1 MRNVILVGAGCSRE
15 LAEYLC
21 TLGVPVLTSWQGIDL
36 VPEEIPV
43 FCGRPGVVGQRA
55 ANIIIQK
62 AEALHVFGARLDPST
77 VNYSYDTFAPKAK
90 KFIHD
95 VDDAELDKYPKS
107 WIVRKTDLRRKFEYV
122 FGVADT
128 DWLLWCKAL
137 YNRFRHELDGDQNTD
152 YVDPYLFVRYLSD
165 ACQEDEI
172 IVPASS
178 GMQSCAMMQAFKV
191 KSGQRIML
199 CNTIGAMGF
208 EPMAIG
214 AAIASGRRVIV
225 VSGDGGF
232 GMNMQEL
239 EVVNRLGLNI
249 KYFVF
254 ENGGYGSITTMQDN
268 RFNGKRVASDKE
280 SGFTTPNLYYTALT
294 FRILYSEI
302 NSNQKIQ
309 QAIDIALRARF
320 PTLTRVRSSLE
331 FKYACKVEASLKDNR
346 FINDDL
352 SDMTPK
358 VDDYERIMN
367 E

>member
-1 MRNVILVGAGCSRE
+1 MRNVILIGAGCSRE

-36 VPEEIPV
+36 VPEDSPV
-43 FCGRPGVVGQRA
+43 FCGRPGVIGQRA

-62 AEALHVFGARLDPST
+62 AEALYVFGARLDPST
-77 VNYSYDTFAPKAK
+77 INYNYDTFAPNATKYV
-90 KFIHD
+90 FD
-95 VDDAELDKYPKS
+95 VDAAELHKYPPEWRCEKMDLMSIGSIVFDAEVDDS
-107 WIVRKTDLRRKFEYV
+107 WLE
-122 FGVADT
+122 
-128 DWLLWCKAL
+128 WCKAL
-137 YNRFRHELDGDQNTD
+137 CNRFRPELDGNPDTD

-165 ACQEDEI
+165 ACKEDEI

-178 GMQSCAMMQAFKV
+178 GMQSCALMQAFKV
-191 KSGQRIML
+191 KRGQRILL

-214 AAIASGRRVIV
+214 AAVAIDKRVIV

-232 GMNMQEL
+232 ALNMQEL
-239 EVVNRLGLNI
+239 EVVKRLGLNI

-268 RFNGKRVASDKE
+268 RFGLRVASDRN
-280 SGFTTPNLYYTALT
+280 SGFTTPNLYHMALM
-294 FRILYSEI
+294 FGCYYGEI
-302 NSNQKIQ
+302 NSNS
-309 QAIDIALRARF
+309 AIADVLEDAF
-320 PTLTRVRSSLE
+320 EWNGPTIIRVRASLE
-331 FKYACKVEASLKDNR
+331 FRYACKVEASLKDGV

-358 VDDYERIMN
+358 IDDYERIMS